1 MALLDERNI
10 AQQNFMRILTA
21 PGLPTIRLYDLRHAA
36 ATNALLADVPVKV
49 VSEMLGP
56 ASVAFTLDVYAHV
69 LPHMQDQAATKVEA
83 LLFKPVKRV
92 PFTAPTGRR
101 HHRRRGGLR

>member
-92 PFTAPTGRR
+92 RLR
-101 HHRRRGGLR
+101 HRQAVGI